1 MDKNEKACITVR
13 IYESTAKNIEK
24 WKGNSPMGLFID
36 NAVSYYIKSLDNG
49 DDITQIRKSIELI
62 NERQTTNLGLL
73 CEVLRQAGIL
83 NGNGEIDF
91 IKKVES
97 KSTDQ

>member
-1 MDKNEKACITVR
+1 MDKNEKATVTVR

-24 WKGNSPMGLFID
+24 WKENAPMGLFID

-49 DDITQIRKSIELI
+49 DDMTQIRKSLELI

-91 IKKVES
+91 IKKEAS
-97 KSTDQ
+97 KPADQ

>member
-1 MDKNEKACITVR
+1 MGTNKTEKVGRAVR
-13 IYESTAKNIEK
+13 LYDSTFNTILK
-24 WKGNSPMGLFID
+24 WKGNESIGGFID
-36 NAVSYYIKSLDNG
+36 SAVKCYVRTLDNG
-49 DDITQIRKSIELI
+49 DELTKIRKEIELI

-91 IKKVES
+91 PKTKE
-97 KSTDQ
+97 QG